1 MGRSPGMKRVAL
13 FVSCLADLAAPGPA
27 RGAVEVLEAL
37 GFGVDVPLSQTCC
50 GQPALNSGYPGAA
63 RRLMRH
69 WLDVFEPYD
78 TVVSPSG
85 SCTATVHHQ
94 YERVLDGPD
103 RERAR
108 ALADRTYE
116 LSQFVAVH
124 GAGLPLALDATVTY
138 HDSCHMLRSL
148 GEHDAPRI
156 VLGRITGLRLVEMPS
171 AEVCC
176 GFGGTFAAK
185 FADLSVAM
193 ADRKL
198 ADAQQ
203 TGAHYLVSADPGCL
217 MHLSARA
224 RAAGLPVITRHLAE
238 LLRDALPVRVQDQA
252 REKTR

>member
-1 MGRSPGMKRVAL
+1 MRRVAL
-13 FVSCLADLAAPGPA
+13 FVSCVADLAAPGPA
-27 RGAVEVLEAL
+27 RAAVEVLEAL
-37 GFGVDVPLSQTCC
+37 GFGVDVPRGQTCC
-50 GQPALNSGYPGAA
+50 GQPALNSGYPEAA

-85 SCTATVHHQ
+85 SCPATIHHQ
-94 YERVLDGPD
+94 YPRVLHGQD

-108 ALADRTYE
+108 ALVDRTYE
-116 LSQFVAVH
+116 LSQFVAAH
-124 GAGLPLALDATVTY
+124 GAGLPLALEATLTY

-148 GEHDAPRI
+148 GERDAPRT
-156 VLGRITGLRLVEMPS
+156 VLGRIAGLRVVEMPN

-198 ADAQQ
+198 ADARG

-224 RAAGLPVITRHLAE
+224 RAAGLPVRPRHLAE
-238 LLRDALPVRVQDQA
+238 VLRDALPVA
-252 REKTR
+252 